1 MRAPSFRVLSCVSWA
16 LSVVFV
22 ALALALAT
30 ALAPAARA
38 QDAAPAANDFGSA
51 TMQPGQGALIGI
63 LYDFKQN
70 QQREPQKP
78 GRYADIIA
86 EFLKDDW
93 DESQLDKY
101 FRVSRPL
108 YATRIYISRM
118 SAEEAPKA
126 FGVEDV
132 VKPRLWIVHYK
143 GQVSPPE
150 AGTYRFAGHAD
161 DILIVRMNGRIVLLS
176 NLSGSK
182 PPGITWKPA
191 ATGELTRGDWITLKA
206 GEIVDMDVIV
216 GEHPGGVFNAYLY
229 LEKQGA
235 PAGRPP
241 IFKLAPGVPAKL
253 DRPAGPDTSWS
264 VWSAKQ

>member
-1 MRAPSFRVLSCVSWA
+1 MRSSFSYTLSHASRVLPRVLAFA
-16 LSVVFV
+16 L
-22 ALALALAT
+22 LAS
-30 ALAPAARA
+30 AARA
-38 QDAAPAANDFGSA
+38 QPTDNDFGST
-51 TMQPGQGALIGI
+51 TMQPGQAALIGI

-70 QQREPQKP
+70 QQRETIKP
-78 GRYADIIA
+78 DRYPNIIA

-93 DESQLDKY
+93 DESKLDKY

-108 YATRIYISRM
+108 YATRIYIPRM

-161 DILIVRMNGRIVLLS
+161 DILIVRINGRIVLLS
-176 NLSGSK
+176 NLGSSK
-182 PPGITWKPA
+182 PPGVDWRA
-191 ATGELTRGDWITLKA
+191 SSLSDNLTHGDWITLKA
-206 GEIVDMDVIV
+206 GEITDMDVIV

-241 IFKLAPGVPAKL
+241 IFKLAPGAPAKL
-253 DRPAGPDTSWS
+253 DRPAGSDTSWS
-264 VWSAKQ
+264 IWSAKQ

>member
-16 LSVVFV
+16 LSVVLV
-22 ALALALAT
+22 ATALST

-38 QDAAPAANDFGSA
+38 QDAAAANDFGSA

-63 LYDFKQN
+63 LYDFKQD
-70 QQREPQKP
+70 QKRETLKP

-93 DESQLDKY
+93 DESKLDKY

-161 DILIVRMNGRIVLLS
+161 DILIVRLNGRIVLLS
-176 NLSGSK
+176 SLASSK
-182 PPGITWKPA
+182 PPGVAWRPT
-191 ATGELTRGDWITLKA
+191 ATSDNLTRGDWITLKA
-206 GEIVDMDVIV
+206 GEIADMDVIV

-241 IFKLAPGVPAKL
+241 IFKLAPGAPAKL